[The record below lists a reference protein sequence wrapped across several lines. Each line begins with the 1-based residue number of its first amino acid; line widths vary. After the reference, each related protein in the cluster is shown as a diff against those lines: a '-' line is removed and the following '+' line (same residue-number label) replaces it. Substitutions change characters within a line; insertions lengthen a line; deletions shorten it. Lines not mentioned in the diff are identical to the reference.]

1 MQSRKDQVQAY
12 FFVVGRLVAA
22 VTHGR
27 PDALESPNRRVKN
40 GTMFGV
46 LVAALLMAIF
56 GILGLF
62 MPGGNTS
69 WKQAGSIVMDKKTG
83 TRFVYLDGQLHP
95 VLNYSSAKLASG
107 NSGGQVVSVSRES
120 LEGTPVGQPIG
131 IPNAPD
137 SIPTAETLKVSPWT
151 VCAQPLPPNQMV
163 GAPSI
168 TLMIGTGAGGPTTHE
183 QGLLVSAPDGALQ
196 LIWEGKRYR
205 VTSPAVVDALGYGD
219 TAPLKVSATWL
230 NPIPAGRDLTV
241 QDTPGAG
248 SPGPLIDGK
257 PSRVGQVYE
266 VRNPALDSSQYYLV
280 RQDGVTPLNRMSAA
294 LLFAAPSTR
303 DAYPGMQVSPI
314 PAGPAAISG
323 VPTSKGADLVAGF
336 PGVVPETVTP
346 PPDSQPCVRYAASAA
361 GNMKVT
367 LELQPTALVNAGAV
381 QTAQHIAGTVADRM
395 SIPSG
400 SGVLARDL
408 PAPGAAPGTA
418 YLITDVGTKYPLADA
433 NVLKSLGYSEGSV
446 MQVPTDLLALLPS
459 GPVLSTAAAT
469 QVQAPSS

>member
-40 GTMFGV
+40 GTMFGF
-46 LVAALLMAIF
+46 LVAVLLMAVF

-62 MPGGNTS
+62 LPGGNTS
-69 WKQAGSIVMDKKTG
+69 WKQAGSIVMDKETG
-83 TRFVYLDGQLHP
+83 AQFVYLDGQLHP
-95 VLNYSSAKLASG
+95 ALNYSSAKLASG
-107 NSGGQVVSVSRES
+107 NTGGKVVSISRES
-120 LEGTPVGQPIG
+120 MEGTPVGQPIG

-137 SIPTAETLKVSPWT
+137 SIPTAETLSITPWT

-163 GAPSI
+163 GEPTI
-168 TLMIGTGAGGPTTHE
+168 TLMVGAQDGTATTHG
-183 QGLLVSAPDGALQ
+183 QGLLVRTPDDALQ

-219 TAPLKVSATWL
+219 TTPLEVPASWL
-230 NPIPAGRDLTV
+230 NPIPAGRDLAV

-248 SPGPLIDGK
+248 QPGPAIDGR

-266 VRNPALDSSQYYLV
+266 VRNPAIDSSQFYLV

-303 DAYPGMQVSPI
+303 DAYPGMQVAPI
-314 PAGPAAISG
+314 PAGPSAIAG
-323 VPTSKGADLVAGF
+323 VPASRGADLVSGF
-336 PGVVPETVTP
+336 PGVVPETVIP
-346 PPDSQPCVRYAASAA
+346 PADSQPCVRYASSAA

-367 LELQPTALVNAGAV
+367 LELQPTARVKAGSVA
-381 QTAQHIAGTVADRM
+381 TAQHIAGTVADNVVL
-395 SIPSG
+395 PPG
-400 SGVLARDL
+400 GGVLARDL

-418 YLITDVGTKYPLADA
+418 FLITDVGTKFPLADA
-433 NVLKSLGYSEGSV
+433 KVLETLGYSEQSV
-446 MQVPTDLLALLPS
+446 MQVPTDLLALLPT
-459 GPVLSTAAAT
+459 GPVLSIGGAT
-469 QVQAPSS
+469 QVQSPTS